1 MFDLLPKIQYELD
14 LYSSSYLDKN
24 YRRSKVNLLLDLL
37 RASTEYSLNNKE
49 LPNRKNVEKGT
60 FESIGNEFN
69 KLTNKNMFEVENI
82 DQSRLPLKFNENE
95 TKELQIF
102 INLKNSTSRIF
113 ICFKEK
119 TDRLSFHVLNE
130 KLVPINVSG
139 YELKLPIKSVILT
152 ELQSHLNSSEKL
164 QVERYG
170 LQKIN
175 PVESNTYYSSSSYDI
190 PFSEVRDIYHI
201 LLIII
206 FLLNNLN
213 IAADLTDSFLKNKD
227 FKELIYFDEMGNIEA
242 TKNDM
247 KDLGFNK
254 LWEDEELNQLV
265 FTLKETDK
273 KNRDVFALIAAHM
286 HYPLTRK
293 FFSPGL
299 SADEEKML
307 RQNVLKNLINAVYK
321 YQIGQSKFSTY
332 GYNWVLQAF
341 QRSNQQIIRNRIKDK
356 YGVSVSY
363 HKVFVEFYK
372 LKELNSKNPTIEE
385 QVKNLEEFAAEK
397 KKEKINKKKRLEMEK
412 HKRSG
417 LYLLYGQIANKHLT
431 KKDVTLTKK
440 LLSEL
445 AGLCLHERELHI
457 IKERYLKNAKDPR
470 ITLQVVGDQLKVTRE
485 RIRQLEDTAIK
496 KLQVAFQKNNT
507 TRKIAKEWFEP
518 IVQDSRKSGLTL
530 KLRKALIQN
539 NLFFVG
545 QIQDMGI
552 EKFIQFSISVDISE
566 KNAISYFYEIT
577 KPKYEKA
584 FKNNLHIEALN
595 LSERSTNALKKHGC
609 NFVNDVDLSQLNYI
623 PNIGA
628 SSKKEI
634 IELFQRYK

>member
-24 YRRSKVNLLLDLL
+24 YRRSKVNLFLDLL
-37 RASTEYSLNNKE
+37 RASTEYFLNNGE
-49 LPNRKNVEKGT
+49 LPNKKSVEKGM
-60 FESIGNEFN
+60 FKSIEDEFN
-69 KLTNKNMFEVENI
+69 NLINTNMFEVENI

-119 TDRLSFHVLNE
+119 TNRLSFHILNE
-130 KLVPINVSG
+130 KLSPINVSG

-152 ELQSHLNSSEKL
+152 ELQSHLNNSEKL
-164 QVERYG
+164 QVEKYG
-170 LQKIN
+170 LQKIDL
-175 PVESNTYYSSSSYDI
+175 VESNTYYSSTSYDI
-190 PFSEVRDIYHI
+190 PFSEVKDIYHI
-201 LLIII
+201 LLMII

-213 IAADLTDSFLKNKD
+213 IAKDLTDSFLKNKD
-227 FKELIYFDEMGNIEA
+227 FGELIYFDEMGNIEA

-265 FTLKETDK
+265 FTLKETDQ

-293 FFSPGL
+293 FFPPGL
-299 SADEEKML
+299 SEDEEKML
-307 RQNVLKNLINAVYK
+307 RQNILKNLVNAIHK

-341 QRSNQQIIRNRIKDK
+341 QRSNQQIVRNRLKDK
-356 YGVSVSY
+356 YGVTVSY
-363 HKVFVEFYK
+363 HKVFEEFYK

-385 QVKNLEEFAAEK
+385 QVKNLEKFAAEK
-397 KKEKINKKKRLEMEK
+397 KKEEINKKKRLEMDK

-417 LYLLYGQIANKHLT
+417 LYLLYDQIANKHLT
-431 KKDVTLTKK
+431 KKDIVLTKK
-440 LLSEL
+440 LLNEL
-445 AGLCLHERELHI
+445 AASCLHEREFI
-457 IKERYLKNAKDPR
+457 IINERYLKNAKDPK
-470 ITLQVVGDQLKVTRE
+470 TSLQVIGDKLNVTRE
-485 RIRQLEDTAIK
+485 RIRQLEDLAIK
-496 KLQVAFQKNNT
+496 KLQVAFQKNNK
-507 TRKIAKEWFEP
+507 TRKVAKKWFEP
-518 IVQDSRKSGLTL
+518 LVPDSRKSGLAVV
-530 KLRKALIQN
+530 LRKALLQN

-545 QIQDMGI
+545 QIKDMGI
-552 EKFIQFSISVDISE
+552 EKFIQLSMSANISE
-566 KNAISYFYEIT
+566 KNAISYFYKIT
-577 KPKYEKA
+577 KPRYEKA
-584 FKNNLHIEALN
+584 FKNNLHIESLN
-595 LSERSTNALKKHGC
+595 LSERSTNALKKYGC
-609 NFVNDVDLSQLNYI
+609 NVVNDVDLSELDYI
-623 PNIGA
+623 PNIGS

-634 IELFQRYK
+634 IELFQKYR

>member
-213 IAADLTDSFLKNKD
+213 IATDLTDSFLKNKD

-356 YGVSVSY
+356 YGITVSY
-363 HKVFVEFYK
+363 HKVFEEFYK
-372 LKELNSKNPTIEE
+372 LKELNSKNPTIVE
-385 QVKNLEEFAAEK
+385 QVKNLEEFATEK

-552 EKFIQFSISVDISE
+552 EKFIQFSISADISE
-566 KNAISYFYEIT
+566 KNAISYFYKIT
-577 KPKYEKA
+577 KPKYEIA
-584 FKNNLHIEALN
+584 FKNNLHIESLN